1 MEYVTTHPEHK
12 QQAALA
18 ALVLGLQTRQH
29 NASTYWRRSGH
40 WLLHL
45 REGPYSKLLKRQLH
59 TTKTK
64 PCELQNMFFCP
75 FPLFELWP
83 PCVWDLR
90 FVLSHSRDVGKQ
102 DLACKWVQSSQ
113 SSQIALQLYFVYSI
127 KLNGPYDSI
136 WSKRVIL
143 RRLIGELGLRPA
155 PMDVQC
161 FPQVFLGHGLRRQ
174 RWPSWEGKISN
185 NYIVTVRDM
194 YL

>member
-1 MEYVTTHPEHK
+1 MEYVTTRPEHK

-45 REGPYSKLLKRQLH
+45 REGPYSKLLERQLH

-64 PCELQNMFFCP
+64 PCELQTVFFCP
-75 FPLFELWP
+75 FPLFGLWP

-113 SSQIALQLYFVYSI
+113 SSQIALQLYINILNKAQWALWLYVIKTSDPSTLNWWTGFAARPHGCPMFPPSI
-127 KLNGPYDSI
+127 SWTWPETAALAI
-136 WSKRVIL
+136 V
-143 RRLIGELGLRPA
+143 
-155 PMDVQC
+155 
-161 FPQVFLGHGLRRQ
+161 RRQ
-174 RWPSWEGKISN
+174 NLE
-185 NYIVTVRDM
+185 
-194 YL
+194 